1 MGKATQSK
9 TAPTLKAVSSD
20 VSFAPYS
27 AELSGLF
34 MERLDAAEADAGQK
48 ELFHKGLKSRDIAPS
63 EMKAEGRPI
72 RKGITADLFARIGDE
87 FDTEFMNAVLN
98 SGSKVLITA
107 PDEVRTHNEAS
118 NKKWSG
124 ATRSQ
129 TAWRQTLIA
138 ARLDTL
144 VNGYMSYLADAGLIE
159 HNSDGKLVKLQGTN
173 AGKPKTPTEVAK
185 WDDKNLE
192 IQMRHDMTRRDILNK
207 QITEHPDRVHK
218 STLELFKS
226 YEVSIA
232 RWTPQIPKGWT
243 HKKAK

>member
-1 MGKATQSK
+1 MGKVTKSK

-20 VSFAPYS
+20 VSFAPYTP
-27 AELSGLF
+27 ELSGLF
-34 MERLDAAEADAGQK
+34 MERLDAAETDAGKK
-48 ELFHKGLKSRDIAPS
+48 ELFHEGLKSRGIAPS
-63 EMKAEGRPI
+63 EVKASGRPI
-72 RKGITADLFARIGDE
+72 RAGITADLFARIGDE

-144 VNGYMSYLADAGLIE
+144 VNGYMSYLAEAGLIE
-159 HNSDGKLVKLQGTN
+159 HNSDGKLVKLQGNN

-192 IQMRHDMTRRDILNK
+192 MHVRFIMTRRDVLNE
-207 QITEHPDRVHK
+207 QITKHPDRVHK
-218 STLELFKS
+218 STLELFKE

-232 RWTPQIPKGWT
+232 RHTPQIPPGWT